1 MKMDIEAIRANC
13 DEVGD
18 CWMWSGACDY
28 KAPIMRP
35 AGTRSLIPVRRA
47 ILTIQGKL
55 QPKRFAVTSCGNPE
69 CVNPDHIQ
77 QVTRSQLQTRTAKGS
92 TYLSNPARKA
102 RISAARR
109 AAGTTLSMELV
120 QEMRSLGLTSREA
133 AKRYGCSQTAAND
146 AIAGRTWKDYTNP
159 FARLVA

>member
-18 CWMWSGACDY
+18 CWMWRGACDY

-35 AGTRSLIPVRRA
+35 SGTRSLIPVRRA
-47 ILTIQGKL
+47 ILTIQGRL

-69 CVNPDHIQ
+69 CVNPAHIQ

-92 TYLSNPARKA
+92 AYQSNPTRRAK
-102 RISAARR
+102 ISAARR
-109 AAGTTLSMELV
+109 KAGTTLSMEDV
-120 QEMRSLGLTSREA
+120 QEMRAQQLTSREA
-133 AKRYGCSQTAAND
+133 AKRYGCSQTSAND
-146 AIAGRTWKDYTNP
+146 ALAGRTWVDYTNP